1 MANQSQMLRLLR
13 NLYMPQPRNGLELAE
28 RAKACAAYWQTLTP
42 PQRNAV
48 ALLNRDATLWKA
60 AWDSAIHAAVAVVRN
75 GEQADEHQD
84 LMLDA

>member
-28 RAKACAAYWQTLTP
+28 RAKACAAYWRSLTP

-48 ALLNRDATLWKA
+48 ALLNRDATIWMA
-60 AWDSAIHAAVAVVRN
+60 AWDSAANQPHPNPVRN
-75 GEQADEHQD
+75 GEQTPEDNHA
-84 LMLDA
+84 